1 MPASIIRKNKEST
14 PKTTMKRLRTEFLC
28 RITRLFEAGI
38 AVWRVRNTII
48 NWTHNHCA
56 AELFACLFHSFE
68 AGIVKAISSFK

>member
-14 PKTTMKRLRTEFLC
+14 PKTTMKRLKTEFLC

-38 AVWRVRNTII
+38 AVRRVRNTII
-48 NWTHNHCA
+48 NWT